1 MRADIHDGPE
11 HMLQSEAGYIDA
23 RPLTPARQNLL
34 QRTAGPYIGSKGE
47 KLSPNTCFPLRLRQR
62 TCGGCTAMTVSCQ
75 NRKLPRLASC
85 SKAVYWRY
93 LAVIARILG
102 MSDIRILIPLLVEN

>member
-34 QRTAGPYIGSKGE
+34 QRTAGPYIRVMSRHRSK
-47 KLSPNTCFPLRLRQR
+47 Q
-62 TCGGCTAMTVSCQ
+62 
-75 NRKLPRLASC
+75 
-85 SKAVYWRY
+85 RY
-93 LAVIARILG
+93 LSGSLAAVGEAAVAIECETEMRSQRSDGRVLLRIG
-102 MSDIRILIPLLVEN
+102 ISRNVRKSGISRCTWASRP